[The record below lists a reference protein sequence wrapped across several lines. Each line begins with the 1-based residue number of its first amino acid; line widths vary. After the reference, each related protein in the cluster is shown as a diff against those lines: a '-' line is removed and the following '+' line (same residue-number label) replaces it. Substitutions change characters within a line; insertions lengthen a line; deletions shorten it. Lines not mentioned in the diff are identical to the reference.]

1 MAYYDSFKLTNETI
15 REVFRRIFRYG
26 WYQNVQ
32 GNFYAFNDFSI
43 PSLPVVKD
51 LAEDT
56 DELIAT
62 VYSANNVTWDTV
74 GWQTARGSIGAYRYG
89 VNFERPTGD
98 DTHVCLL
105 RYKTYTEKYSKADTV
120 DGWLMLSN
128 KSTGGVV
135 VKRRWHSGSSLLK
148 ENSIEHKYNITGDYR
163 NATFTGTEP
172 PVEIGFGIFSYE
184 DNKILQSVSRVNL
197 YGLATNRGMSAEDLT
212 NLESIYDGAGFDYL
226 GVDSTTEASDAP
238 PSIYIALPSM
248 AGNRAYGSQIVRL
261 EKAPDWMPVFDI
273 DQVDDIIKFLK
284 FGDDS
289 GRKDVFDINNPD
301 KEVVEDFTSNA
312 KTFITNLN
320 NLGHVQFKT
329 VWYNDEYIVGG
340 EDVWGAYSVRCY
352 ERYFETD
359 GTPKA
364 WQYLTSS
371 STKNP
376 TITLDHTFSPVSD
389 GEYWEVLYEMLAIDD
404 YDENEH
410 LKGGFAWSVR
420 YRHDNSKEFRVKVD
434 SVHVYPNF
442 NLAPTT
448 FASTDKTNIVDGYR
462 YTNETYN
469 KWHEIYFRA
478 ITLDDLNGYD
488 NPEDIEDDTSGSD
501 SDFSGASGLRTFS
514 INNTD
519 FETINKKLWSTDWT
533 SVFKSSSI
541 DPVKC
546 VISCKGIPFTADS
559 VSSAEVVIA
568 NMDTGL
574 NKNYV
579 KSVKSFNVGSVL
591 MPHYND
597 DFTDI
602 TLTHIRCY
610 LPYIGWVELPASE
623 CISRVAYSKVGIEA
637 RPKRLKFKYLVD
649 FVDGSVRCVVSVN
662 DTERWFFDG
671 NCSVDI
677 PVTSDNHTQAVSN
690 ALRSGLQTGLSI
702 ATAVAG
708 AYTSNA
714 GAVAGGVIGAMQNA
728 PNIFPT
734 YSYTATANGSGY
746 INASMNTHIM
756 IVIERPN
763 TIKSTDYAKRVGVP
777 CGLSLNLGS
786 LHGFTVCKEVDVTGI
801 DATPDELAMIKSLLE
816 SGVYL

>member
-1 MAYYDSFKLTNETI
+1 MSEVDLNIFGLDKAGLIDFYGDLKRKDRTQWFPTKDGLRTQIHWLNREEEKANFRFKYIRCIADYGDAIQTETCSMALQLTTGANRHSCFIKFPNEVHIKDVNGDKVVKTECLLLCEAYNTGDESARLTSFPEGATLIDSTLYSNNNPYYVEYNATI
-15 REVFRRIFRYG
+15 RDTLFDESFG
-26 WYQNVQ
+26 L
-32 GNFYAFNDFSI
+32 GDESI
-43 PSLPVVKD
+43 PNR
-51 LAEDT
+51 
-56 DELIAT
+56 I
-62 VYSANNVTWDTV
+62 NW
-74 GWQTARGSIGAYRYG
+74 
-89 VNFERPTGD
+89 
-98 DTHVCLL
+98 
-105 RYKTYTEKYSKADTV
+105 
-120 DGWLMLSN
+120 MLSGDG
-128 KSTGGVV
+128 TGGVLH
-135 VKRRWHSGSSLLK
+135 RRWTSTQKADIIAKFTEICQK
-148 ENSIEHKYNITGDYR
+148 ETTHN
-163 NATFTGTEP
+163 
-172 PVEIGFGIFSYE
+172 
-184 DNKILQSVSRVNL
+184 
-197 YGLATNRGMSAEDLT
+197 NRT
-212 NLESIYDGAGFDYL
+212 NLTRDYAYWESQLSSTFNGYGMLRYETDMIMTYD
-226 GVDSTTEASDAP
+226 E
-238 PSIYIALPSM
+238 LPF
-248 AGNRAYGSQIVRL
+248 
-261 EKAPDWMPVFDI
+261 PVFDYT
-273 DQVDDIIKFLK
+273 QVDDIVKYLK
-284 FGDDS
+284 TGDDS
-289 GRKDVFDINNPD
+289 GALDVFDSNNPD
-301 KEVVEDFTSNA
+301 KEV
-312 KTFITNLN
+312 
-320 NLGHVQFKT
+320 
-329 VWYNDEYIVGG
+329 
-340 EDVWGAYSVRCY
+340 
-352 ERYFETD
+352 
-359 GTPKA
+359 
-364 WQYLTSS
+364 
-371 STKNP
+371 
-376 TITLDHTFSPVSD
+376 
-389 GEYWEVLYEMLAIDD
+389 IDD
-404 YDENEH
+404 YKTNYRVFVTPWEGNKRDTKFTVIGYNSQLIENRNTLSKDYSMFVYASNGGELQLLQQSRMEKYPTVGWYSTITGNYTTLFNFGLSDSTEH
-410 LKGGFAWSVR
+410 DISTQIDWSYKPESAV
-420 YRHDNSKEFRVKVD
+420 NIKVN
-434 SVHVYPNF
+434 SVHRG
-442 NLAPTT
+442 TET
-448 FASTDKTNIVDGYR
+448 FSKSNIVDGYR
-462 YTNETYN
+462 YTSQDGTFVDV
-469 KWHEIYFRA
+469 IFRA
-478 ITLDDLNGYD
+478 PNMDDLDGGYS
-488 NPEDIEDDTSGSD
+488 PKEDHEDDKSGTD

-519 FETINKKLWSTDWT
+519 FETINKKLWSTDWA

-637 RPKRLKFKYLVD
+637 RPKRLKFKYIVD

-816 SGVYL
+816 SGLYL

>member
-1 MAYYDSFKLTNETI
+1 MSDIN
-15 REVFRRIFRYG
+15 IF
-26 WYQNVQ
+26 
-32 GNFYAFNDFSI
+32 
-43 PSLPVVKD
+43 
-51 LAEDT
+51 
-56 DELIAT
+56 AT
-62 VYSANNVTWDTV
+62 
-74 GWQTARGSIGAYRYG
+74 
-89 VNFERPTGD
+89 
-98 DTHVCLL
+98 
-105 RYKTYTEKYSKADTV
+105 SKADLIDFYGDKLRPYHT
-120 DGWLMLSN
+120 DWIPDNNTLRQNITWLNREEPNANFRFKYIRCLSN
-128 KSTGGVV
+128 ENYGLQTECVSMALNLKGIEDYHPCFIKFPNRVKFPNTNEYIETECLLLARASGSYPVDTDIHLESFPTGNSVSWANLDPAGNWTHQEYATTYRPDRMIYGIWRDDQRIGDWVNWRISGDGTGGVLHRNWTTAQKTDIYQKLWAICDGTTTPGV
-135 VKRRWHSGSSLLK
+135 ANTLTLTDDFPYWETQYSTSFNSFGMLRYETDLLM
-148 ENSIEHKYNITGDYR
+148 T
-163 NATFTGTEP
+163 
-172 PVEIGFGIFSYE
+172 
-184 DNKILQSVSRVNL
+184 
-197 YGLATNRGMSAEDLT
+197 
-212 NLESIYDGAGFDYL
+212 YDELPFPLFDY
-226 GVDSTTEASDAP
+226 T
-238 PSIYIALPSM
+238 
-248 AGNRAYGSQIVRL
+248 
-261 EKAPDWMPVFDI
+261 
-273 DQVDDIIKFLK
+273 QVDDVVKYINT
-284 FGDDS
+284 GDSS
-289 GRKDVFDINNPD
+289 GALDVFDVNNPD
-301 KEVVEDFTSNA
+301 KEVVEDFKSNA

-329 VWYNDEYIVGG
+329 VWYNDEYIAGG
-340 EDVWGAYSVRCY
+340 EDVWGAYNVKCY

-371 STKNP
+371 STKYP
-376 TITLDHTFSPVSD
+376 TITLDHSFSPVSD
-389 GEYWEVLYEMLAIDD
+389 GEYWEVLYEMLAVDD
-404 YDENEH
+404 YDDDGH

-420 YRHDNSKEFRVKVD
+420 YKHDNTKEYRVKID
-434 SVHVYPNF
+434 SVRVYPNF

-448 FASTDKTNIVDGYR
+448 FASTSKTNIVDGYR

-469 KWHEIYFRA
+469 KWHEIYFRS

-501 SDFSGASGLRTFS
+501 SSFSGASGLRTFS
-514 INNTD
+514 ISNSD
-519 FETINKKLWSTDWT
+519 FETINAKLWSTDWT
-533 SVFKSSSI
+533 TVFKSTSI

-546 VISCKGIPFTADS
+546 IISCKGIPFTADS
-559 VSSAEVVIA
+559 VSSAEVIIA
-568 NMDTGL
+568 NMNTGL
-574 NKNYV
+574 SKNYV

-662 DTERWFFDG
+662 ETERWFFDG
-671 NCSVDI
+671 ICSVDI

>member
-1 MAYYDSFKLTNETI
+1 MSEVDLNIFGLDKAGLIDFYGDLKRKDRTQWFPTKDALRTLIHWLNREEENANFRFKFIRCRADYGETI
-15 REVFRRIFRYG
+15 QTETGSFALRLTADEIRRPLFIKFPNEVHIKDING
-26 WYQNVQ
+26 
-32 GNFYAFNDFSI
+32 DK
-43 PSLPVVKD
+43 VVKTECLF
-51 LAEDT
+51 LAQGYGTGGQGITLSSFPEGNTIIDST
-56 DELIAT
+56 LH
-62 VYSANNVTWDTV
+62 ANNNPV
-74 GWQTARGSIGAYRYG
+74 
-89 VNFERPTGD
+89 
-98 DTHVCLL
+98 
-105 RYKTYTEKYSKADTV
+105 YTEYT
-120 DGWLMLSN
+120 
-128 KSTGGVV
+128 TTI
-135 VKRRWHSGSSLLK
+135 RTSL
-148 ENSIEHKYNITGDYR
+148 T
-163 NATFTGTEP
+163 TE
-172 PVEIGFGIFSYE
+172 GLTTY
-184 DNKILQSVSRVNL
+184 
-197 YGLATNRGMSAEDLT
+197 YG
-212 NLESIYDGAGFDYL
+212 
-226 GVDSTTEASDAP
+226 STTELENWANWKVSGDGTRDVLHRRWSSEQKADIIAKMTAILNGINHGSQP
-238 PSIYIALPSM
+238 KTLNVTTDYAYWDDQFSTFFNAWALP
-248 AGNRAYGSQIVRL
+248 RYETDFIITYDEL
-261 EKAPDWMPVFDI
+261 PFPVFDYT
-273 DQVDDIIKFLK
+273 QVDDIIKYINT
-284 FGDDS
+284 GDSS
-289 GRKDVFDINNPD
+289 GALDVFDSNNPK
-301 KEVVEDFTSNA
+301 KEVVEDFKSNA

-329 VWYNDEYIVGG
+329 VWYNDEYIAGG
-340 EDVWGAYSVRCY
+340 EDVWGAYNVKCY

-371 STKNP
+371 STKYP
-376 TITLDHTFSPVSD
+376 TITLDHSFSPVSD

-404 YDENEH
+404 YDENDH

-420 YRHDNSKEFRVKVD
+420 YKHDNSKEYRVKVD
-434 SVHVYPNF
+434 SVRVYPNF

-448 FASTDKTNIVDGYR
+448 FASTSKSNIVDGYR

-478 ITLDDLNGYD
+478 ITLDDLKGYD
-488 NPEDIEDDTSGSD
+488 NPEDKEDDTSGSD
-501 SDFSGASGLRTFS
+501 SDFSGASGLRTFNIS
-514 INNTD
+514 NSDFEVINN
-519 FETINKKLWSTDWT
+519 KLWSTDWT
-533 SVFKSSSI
+533 TVFKSTSI

-546 VISCKGIPFTADS
+546 IISCKGIPFTADN
-559 VSSAEVVIA
+559 VSSANVIIA
-568 NMDTGL
+568 NMNTGL
-574 NKNYV
+574 TKNYV
-579 KSVKSFNVGSVL
+579 KNVKSFNVGSVL

>member
-1 MAYYDSFKLTNETI
+1 MSNYEIDIFSSGKEKSITTHADILRTTHPWIPNNNYLLEHTLWKTYEAPDYNFVINSFELTNVYDSTFEFVTRTLKLKIECADERRGFFIKIPNTIYPNGTTDGIKTETIILCCAHQNGTQYPINCPYFSEGANTRYTSFRQNDEPYVLELGNTRTRTARLFVLSPSNLHEYVYEKLTGDSVAGDVNHHNLTAEEKTDVYNKLLAVLNGVTYTLSDNTI
-15 REVFRRIFRYG
+15 DIQEFRSFRDG
-26 WYQNVQ
+26 SQFNI
-32 GNFYAFNDFSI
+32 NDFGMLGDERRQLATYDQ
-43 PSLPVVKD
+43 LPLPIFD
-51 LAEDT
+51 YTQTEDI
-56 DELIAT
+56 LKYI
-62 VYSANNVTWDTV
+62 N
-74 GWQTARGSIGAYRYG
+74 
-89 VNFERPTGD
+89 TGD
-98 DTHVCLL
+98 
-105 RYKTYTEKYSKADTV
+105 
-120 DGWLMLSN
+120 
-128 KSTGGVV
+128 KS
-135 VKRRWHSGSSLLK
+135 
-148 ENSIEHKYNITGDYR
+148 
-163 NATFTGTEP
+163 
-172 PVEIGFGIFSYE
+172 
-184 DNKILQSVSRVNL
+184 
-197 YGLATNRGMSAEDLT
+197 
-212 NLESIYDGAGFDYL
+212 GAL
-226 GVDSTTEASDAP
+226 
-238 PSIYIALPSM
+238 
-248 AGNRAYGSQIVRL
+248 
-261 EKAPDWMPVFDI
+261 
-273 DQVDDIIKFLK
+273 
-284 FGDDS
+284 
-289 GRKDVFDINNPD
+289 DVFDSNNPD
-301 KEVVEDFTSNA
+301 KEV
-312 KTFITNLN
+312 
-320 NLGHVQFKT
+320 
-329 VWYNDEYIVGG
+329 
-340 EDVWGAYSVRCY
+340 
-352 ERYFETD
+352 
-359 GTPKA
+359 
-364 WQYLTSS
+364 
-371 STKNP
+371 
-376 TITLDHTFSPVSD
+376 
-389 GEYWEVLYEMLAIDD
+389 IDD
-404 YDENEH
+404 YRTNYRVFVTPWEGDKRDTKFTVIGYNSQLIENIDNLSKDYSMFVYASNGGELQLLQQTPMEKYPTVGWYSTITGNYTTLFNFGLSDSTEH
-410 LKGGFAWSVR
+410 DISTQIDWSYKPESAV
-420 YRHDNSKEFRVKVD
+420 NIKVN
-434 SVHVYPNF
+434 SVHRGTET
-442 NLAPTT
+442 LSKA
-448 FASTDKTNIVDGYR
+448 NILDGYR
-462 YTNETYN
+462 YTSQDGTFVDV
-469 KWHEIYFRA
+469 IFRA
-478 ITLDDLNGYD
+478 PN
-488 NPEDIEDDTSGSD
+488 IEDLDGGYSPKEDHEDDKSGTD
-501 SDFSGASGLRTFS
+501 SDFSGASGLRTFNIS
-514 INNTD
+514 NSD
-519 FETINKKLWSTDWT
+519 FETINKKLWSTDWST
-533 SVFKSSSI
+533 VFKSSSI

-623 CISRVAYSKVGIEA
+623 CMSRVAYSNVGIEA

>member
-1 MAYYDSFKLTNETI
+1 MSNVDLNMFGLDKAGLIDFYGDLKRKDRTQWFPTKDALRTQIHWLNREEENANFRFKYIRCLADYGETI
-15 REVFRRIFRYG
+15 QTETGSFALRLTADEIRRPLFIKFPNEVHIRDING
-26 WYQNVQ
+26 
-32 GNFYAFNDFSI
+32 GK
-43 PSLPVVKD
+43 VVKTECLFLAQGYGTGGQGITLSSFPEGASIMDSTIYSNNNPTYVEYTTTIRPNLTTEGLTTYYGSTTD
-51 LAEDT
+51 LENWANWKVSGDGTRDVLHRRWNSEQKADIIAKMT
-56 DELIAT
+56 AILNGINHGSQPKTLNVTTDYAYWDDQFSTFFNAWALPRYETDFIITYDELP
-62 VYSANNVTWDTV
+62 
-74 GWQTARGSIGAYRYG
+74 
-89 VNFERPTGD
+89 F
-98 DTHVCLL
+98 
-105 RYKTYTEKYSKADTV
+105 
-120 DGWLMLSN
+120 
-128 KSTGGVV
+128 
-135 VKRRWHSGSSLLK
+135 
-148 ENSIEHKYNITGDYR
+148 
-163 NATFTGTEP
+163 
-172 PVEIGFGIFSYE
+172 
-184 DNKILQSVSRVNL
+184 
-197 YGLATNRGMSAEDLT
+197 
-212 NLESIYDGAGFDYL
+212 
-226 GVDSTTEASDAP
+226 
-238 PSIYIALPSM
+238 
-248 AGNRAYGSQIVRL
+248 
-261 EKAPDWMPVFDI
+261 PVFDYT
-273 DQVDDIIKFLK
+273 QVDDIIKYINT
-284 FGDDS
+284 GDSS
-289 GRKDVFDINNPD
+289 GALDVFDSNNPD
-301 KEVVEDFTSNA
+301 KEV
-312 KTFITNLN
+312 
-320 NLGHVQFKT
+320 
-329 VWYNDEYIVGG
+329 
-340 EDVWGAYSVRCY
+340 
-352 ERYFETD
+352 
-359 GTPKA
+359 
-364 WQYLTSS
+364 
-371 STKNP
+371 
-376 TITLDHTFSPVSD
+376 
-389 GEYWEVLYEMLAIDD
+389 IDD
-404 YDENEH
+404 YRTNYRVFVTPWEGDKRDTKFTVIGYNSQLIENRDILSKDYSMFVYASNGGELQLLQQTPMTKYPTVGWYSTITGNYTTLFNFGLSDSTEH
-410 LKGGFAWSVR
+410 DISTQIDWSYKPESAV
-420 YRHDNSKEFRVKVD
+420 NIKVN
-434 SVHVYPNF
+434 SVHRGTET
-442 NLAPTT
+442 L
-448 FASTDKTNIVDGYR
+448 SKSNIVDGYR
-462 YTNETYN
+462 YTSQDGTFVDV
-469 KWHEIYFRA
+469 IFRA
-478 ITLDDLNGYD
+478 PN
-488 NPEDIEDDTSGSD
+488 IEDLDGGYSPKEDHEDNKSGTD
-501 SDFSGASGLRTFS
+501 SDCSGASGLRTFN
-514 INNTD
+514 ITNAD
-519 FETINKKLWSTDWT
+519 FETINKKLWSTDWST
-533 SVFKSSSI
+533 VFKSSSI

-546 VISCKGIPFTADS
+546 VISCKGIPFTADN

-623 CISRVAYSKVGIEA
+623 CVSRVAYSKVGIEA

-763 TIKSTDYAKRVGVP
+763 TIKSNDYAKRVGVP
-777 CGLSLNLGS
+777 CGLSLSLGS

>member
-1 MAYYDSFKLTNETI
+1 MSEVELNIFGIDKAGLIDFYSSIKRGQHPDWWPSDEFIRNNITWLDRVDPNANFKFKYIRCTSDSGDTVQTEVAHIGVKLSAPDATRACFVKVPLTVRIPDNIGGYRAVNTESLILVHGANVAQGVTLNGFPTGNCLTVHAINRNGSVSHGESGTTI
-15 REVFRRIFRYG
+15 RDSLKTQWINTSGTTITDWIYWKMSGDGTGGITHRYWTTSQKNSISTKFSQICG
-26 WYQNVQ
+26 GITYGLS
-32 GNFYAFNDFSI
+32 GNIAVMTDYPYWESQYSSFFNGYAMGRYETDYI
-43 PSLPVVKD
+43 M
-51 LAEDT
+51 T
-56 DELIAT
+56 YDELPFPLFD
-62 VYSANNVTWDTV
+62 YN
-74 GWQTARGSIGAYRYG
+74 QTA
-89 VNFERPTGD
+89 
-98 DTHVCLL
+98 
-105 RYKTYTEKYSKADTV
+105 
-120 DGWLMLSN
+120 
-128 KSTGGVV
+128 
-135 VKRRWHSGSSLLK
+135 
-148 ENSIEHKYNITGDYR
+148 
-163 NATFTGTEP
+163 
-172 PVEIGFGIFSYE
+172 
-184 DNKILQSVSRVNL
+184 
-197 YGLATNRGMSAEDLT
+197 
-212 NLESIYDGAGFDYL
+212 
-226 GVDSTTEASDAP
+226 
-238 PSIYIALPSM
+238 
-248 AGNRAYGSQIVRL
+248 
-261 EKAPDWMPVFDI
+261 
-273 DQVDDIIKFLK
+273 DIIKYINT
-284 FGDDS
+284 GDKS
-289 GRKDVFDINNPD
+289 GALDVFDSNNPD
-301 KEVVEDFTSNA
+301 KEV
-312 KTFITNLN
+312 
-320 NLGHVQFKT
+320 
-329 VWYNDEYIVGG
+329 
-340 EDVWGAYSVRCY
+340 
-352 ERYFETD
+352 
-359 GTPKA
+359 
-364 WQYLTSS
+364 
-371 STKNP
+371 
-376 TITLDHTFSPVSD
+376 
-389 GEYWEVLYEMLAIDD
+389 IDD
-404 YDENEH
+404 YRTNYRVFVTPWEGDKRNTKFTVIGYNSQLIENRDNLSKDYSMFVYASNGGELQLLQQTPMTKYPTVGWYSTITGNYTTLFNFGLSDSTEH
-410 LKGGFAWSVR
+410 DISTQIDWSYKPESAV
-420 YRHDNSKEFRVKVD
+420 NIKVN
-434 SVHVYPNF
+434 SVHRGTET
-442 NLAPTT
+442 L
-448 FASTDKTNIVDGYR
+448 SKSNIVDGYR
-462 YTNETYN
+462 YTSQDGTFVDV
-469 KWHEIYFRA
+469 IFRA
-478 ITLDDLNGYD
+478 PN
-488 NPEDIEDDTSGSD
+488 IEDLDGGYSPKEDHEDNKSGTD
-501 SDFSGASGLRTFS
+501 SDFSGASGLRTFN
-514 INNTD
+514 ITNAD

-533 SVFKSSSI
+533 TVFKSSSI

-546 VISCKGIPFTADS
+546 VISCKGIPFTADN

-591 MPHYND
+591 MPHYSD

-623 CISRVAYSKVGIEA
+623 CMSRVAYSKVGIEA

>member
-1 MAYYDSFKLTNETI
+1 MSNVDLNIFGLDKAGLIDFYGDLKRKDRAQWFPTKDALRTQIHWLNREEENANFRFKYIRCLADYGDSFLTETCSIALRLTAGENRHPCFIKFPNEI
-15 REVFRRIFRYG
+15 H
-26 WYQNVQ
+26 
-32 GNFYAFNDFSI
+32 
-43 PSLPVVKD
+43 VKD
-51 LAEDT
+51 ANGDKTVNTECLLLCEAYASGDQVITLESFPVGASLITSSLYSNNNPNYTEHTASIRDSLKDVSLGAAGDEIQTHIYWKISGDGTRDVLHRRWTDTQKADIVAKLAEICQKETTHSNRANLTTDYPYWEDQFST
-56 DELIAT
+56 LFNGYGMLRYETDMIMTYDELP
-62 VYSANNVTWDTV
+62 
-74 GWQTARGSIGAYRYG
+74 
-89 VNFERPTGD
+89 F
-98 DTHVCLL
+98 
-105 RYKTYTEKYSKADTV
+105 
-120 DGWLMLSN
+120 
-128 KSTGGVV
+128 
-135 VKRRWHSGSSLLK
+135 
-148 ENSIEHKYNITGDYR
+148 
-163 NATFTGTEP
+163 
-172 PVEIGFGIFSYE
+172 
-184 DNKILQSVSRVNL
+184 
-197 YGLATNRGMSAEDLT
+197 
-212 NLESIYDGAGFDYL
+212 
-226 GVDSTTEASDAP
+226 
-238 PSIYIALPSM
+238 
-248 AGNRAYGSQIVRL
+248 
-261 EKAPDWMPVFDI
+261 PVFEYT
-273 DQVDDIIKFLK
+273 QVDDIVKYLK
-284 FGDDS
+284 TGDDS
-289 GRKDVFDINNPD
+289 GALDVFDSNNPD
-301 KEVVEDFTSNA
+301 KEV
-312 KTFITNLN
+312 
-320 NLGHVQFKT
+320 
-329 VWYNDEYIVGG
+329 
-340 EDVWGAYSVRCY
+340 
-352 ERYFETD
+352 
-359 GTPKA
+359 
-364 WQYLTSS
+364 
-371 STKNP
+371 
-376 TITLDHTFSPVSD
+376 
-389 GEYWEVLYEMLAIDD
+389 IDD
-404 YDENEH
+404 YRTNYRVFVTPWEGDKRDTKFTVIGYNSQLIENRDSLSKDYSMFVYASNGGELQLLQQSRTEKYPTVGWYSTITGNYTTLFNFGLSDSTEH
-410 LKGGFAWSVR
+410 DISTQIDWSYKPESAV
-420 YRHDNSKEFRVKVD
+420 NIKVN
-434 SVHVYPNF
+434 SVHRGTET
-442 NLAPTT
+442 L
-448 FASTDKTNIVDGYR
+448 SKSNIVDGYR
-462 YTNETYN
+462 YTSQDGTFVDV
-469 KWHEIYFRA
+469 IFRA
-478 ITLDDLNGYD
+478 PN
-488 NPEDIEDDTSGSD
+488 IEDLDGGYSPKEDHEDDKSGTD
-501 SDFSGASGLRTFS
+501 SDFSGASGLRTFN
-514 INNTD
+514 ITNAD
-519 FETINKKLWSTDWT
+519 FETINKKLWSTDWST
-533 SVFKSSSI
+533 VFKSSSI

-623 CISRVAYSKVGIEA
+623 CMSRVAYSKVGIEA

-677 PVTSDNHTQAVSN
+677 PVTSDNHTQAVGN

-763 TIKSTDYAKRVGVP
+763 TIKSTAYAKRVGIP